1 MEGETASCME
11 PQLISAGGH
20 AELLLTSEDLD
31 FFVGL
36 CSDFNKLLDADI
48 IDGYGDGAD
57 ARLQAQNS
65 SVANLASRLAFAR
78 SRADQVP
85 SACKGRDHRTAA
97 EAGVRAKVRLQ
108 EQLKSLHLT
117 PSFLG
122 WSRIRS
128 QSTATKAVS
137 TNQLSYPGA
146 RSLPNVLTSDVAVT
160 WHRSASKAGFETS
173 VNGLCKAQPLT
184 LSSLHRSFLSLK
196 HILADLVHHHPRP
209 GSAGH
214 DSELASKVLS
224 SAASSKSCLQ
234 DAGLP
239 VECDPTPSPRDAATA
254 RGLERPLY
262 LAHAAPKH
270 PVASLLYVARLE
282 KELAEAR
289 AEQAR
294 LQDQAA
300 RLASLRQRYHALLE
314 RVFPGS
320 SEGGGLEDEID
331 KQMVQRCRALAL
343 LLNKE
348 EARKATYKKW
358 RAELFGSLSSLTG
371 TIYCMWDV
379 IVPRL
384 CPSTH
389 GDSVTAVTAALK
401 DLRTHPLHYGYYGA
415 FWGMGSGH
423 TRSTLAKVLREV
435 DKELLEVVDEDGH
448 VDTLPAHRA
457 LQAVQVVLGRACQ
470 QVDETAVV
478 VGQTMEAV
486 PEAPKVTVK
495 NITAFSTLIAAVQL
509 GYSVWLLETH
519 CRLSDCFQDV
529 AGACVDICKCIY
541 WFDRQ
546 LQALEQKLKAVK
558 TLHAQAHREMHLHR
572 HELLK
577 AAIFGA
583 KASAQ
588 QE

>member
-78 SRADQVP
+78 SRADQLQVP

-348 EARKATYKKW
+348 EARK
-358 RAELFGSLSSLTG
+358 
-371 TIYCMWDV
+371 
-379 IVPRL
+379 
-384 CPSTH
+384 
-389 GDSVTAVTAALK
+389 
-401 DLRTHPLHYGYYGA
+401 
-415 FWGMGSGH
+415 
-423 TRSTLAKVLREV
+423 
-435 DKELLEVVDEDGH
+435 
-448 VDTLPAHRA
+448 
-457 LQAVQVVLGRACQ
+457 
-470 QVDETAVV
+470 
-478 VGQTMEAV
+478 
-486 PEAPKVTVK
+486 VTVK